1 MSDTP
6 TTDHPAKWRLHAK
19 AAYRKVPRSRY
30 YALDDGALDAL
41 ASLTCVWQRERAQED
56 INFDLGDLTEFF
68 GEVAVHIPQLVQPS
82 PGEAP
87 PTANTAWVDSIT
99 GQPAPNPW
107 ATDPPDLRSQVVLQR
122 ADPALAQHL
131 ERIAKDGGVPTYR
144 YLFELREQEAKRQR
158 LAAIRYGEAEHRDNS
173 FRDPTALTRQSE
185 LKTADS
191 LTAEVFQREA
201 QPLTLP
207 WQVGHGNMT
216 AMAQL
221 SNANPAF
228 GKLARQAAELLQQW
242 TLGEL
247 RSRAKLKNRREPHV
261 SRQRCASKC
270 RGRSNDTHTF
280 T

>member
-1 MSDTP
+1 MTDPTP
-6 TTDHPAKWRLHAK
+6 TTPTAHLEKWRSHAK
-19 AAYRKVPRSRY
+19 AAYRKVPRSRD

-56 INFDLGDLTEFF
+56 INFDLDDLTEFF
-68 GEVAVHIPQLVQPS
+68 GEVAVHIPALVQPS

-87 PTANTAWVDSIT
+87 PTANTAWVDEIT

-107 ATDPPDLRSQVVLQR
+107 ASDPPDLRSQAAVER
-122 ADPALAQHL
+122 HDPALAEHL
-131 ERIAKDGGVPTYR
+131 KRIAKAGVTYA
-144 YLFELREQEAKRQR
+144 LLAEMREAAARQER
-158 LAAIRYGEAEHRDNS
+158 LAAIRYDESDHRNNA
-173 FRDPTALTRQSE
+173 FRVPHALTAQSE
-185 LKTADS
+185 LKTADP

-242 TLGEL
+242 TRNEL
-247 RSRAKLKNRREPHV
+247 AVARAAEEQAREQRIAAEMRLKVPGPK
-261 SRQRCASKC
+261 Q
-270 RGRSNDTHTF
+270 
-280 T
+280 